1 MLHILFC
8 AAVPCLMQHIC
19 WHDYLLKCF
28 PTAFI
33 AFTRR
38 KFGIFQH
45 HGLYIECK
53 YLYIH
58 VHMRES
64 VYYVSYTGSC
74 QNLCRCNQLCNF
86 YKIVNT
92 PFLRSTNF
100 INLLLKLLKKLTF
113 CMIDLVREHYFTIS
127 FKDLFE
133 QEKLLQFR
141 TIVLLTRHT
150 NE

>member
-1 MLHILFC
+1 
-8 AAVPCLMQHIC
+8 
-19 WHDYLLKCF
+19 
-28 PTAFI
+28 
-33 AFTRR
+33 
-38 KFGIFQH
+38 
-45 HGLYIECK
+45 
-53 YLYIH
+53 
-58 VHMRES
+58 MRES

-100 INLLLKLLKKLTF
+100 VNLLLKLLKKF

-150 NE
+150 SE